1 MKNKIKYILII
12 VLLILFKNNVKAES
26 MSINASATT
35 VTVGSTVSITIN
47 TNDVMG
53 AYALTSSNS
62 SVLAAPGGSYED
74 TIDSGDS
81 FSKTYKFEAKTP
93 GTVVVTLTPRYSGA
107 LYVYSSEQLI
117 SYTRSVTINV
127 VKKNTT
133 PSVDVNK
140 VYSKN
145 NYLSSLSI
153 DDYELSPEF
162 NKETLEYN
170 VELEPGTEKININT
184 ELESKVARVRG
195 DGEVS
200 ITDGINTI
208 EIVVT
213 AENGNERVYK
223 IIANSPEK
231 DPINIKINK
240 NKYTVVKRRE
250 LIGTKDGYVESEVK
264 IEKFDIPAL
273 YNDVTKV
280 TLVGIK
286 DSEGNITLAS
296 YDSKTGVYEL
306 YNEFKFD
313 LMNLYIHEKNDSEYE
328 KKEIKINGLET
339 TGYKLEGVT
348 DYYLVYAT
356 NTITGYEGYYLY
368 DTKENSVQRYDTTM
382 LDVVK
387 DEKDKFFSIVLVLSC
402 VCFLTMLFLLIEVNR
417 DNQRKNEE

>member
-1 MKNKIKYILII
+1 MKKIICN
-12 VLLILFKNNVKAES
+12 ILFIFLSFICMNIVNAGSLTINGGES
-26 MSINASATT
+26 VYVGNAIN
-35 VTVGSTVSITIN
+35 VTVNFNNIAGRFKI
-47 TNDVMG
+47 
-53 AYALTSSNS
+53 TSSDQS
-62 SVLAAPGGSYED
+62 ILAGGNED
-74 TIDSGDS
+74 FYDNQTAS
-81 FSKTYKFEAKTP
+81 FTFTAKSP
-93 GTVVVTLTPRYSGA
+93 GTVT
-107 LYVYSSEQLI
+107 I
-117 SYTRSVTINV
+117 SVTPIGAVGDYDNDVYTGGSRSLTVRV
-127 VKKNTT
+127 VKKNTA

-145 NYLSSLSI
+145 NYLSSLNI
-153 DDYELSPEF
+153 EGYKLTPEF
-162 NKETLEYN
+162 NKETLEYE

-184 ELESKVARVRG
+184 SLESKVASVRG

-223 IIANSPEK
+223 IVANSPEK

-250 LIGTKDGYVESEVK
+250 LIGTKDGYEESEVK
-264 IEKFDIPAL
+264 IEKFDIPSL

-286 DSEGNITLAS
+286 DSDGNITLAS

-306 YNEFKFD
+306 YNEFRFD
-313 LMNLYIHEKNDSEYE
+313 LMNLYIHEKTDSEYE
-328 KKEIKINGLET
+328 KKEIKINGIDT
-339 TGYKLEGVT
+339 IGYKLEGVT

-356 NTITGYEGYYLY
+356 NTITGNEGYYLY
-368 DTKENSVQRYDTTM
+368 DTKENSVQRYDTSM

-402 VCFLTMLFLLIEVNR
+402 VCFLTMLFLLIEVNK

>member
-1 MKNKIKYILII
+1 MRKIIYN
-12 VLLILFKNNVKAES
+12 ILFIFLGFVCISTVKA
-26 MSINASATT
+26 
-35 VTVGSTVSITIN
+35 GSLTIN
-47 TNDVMG
+47 G
-53 AYALTSSNS
+53 
-62 SVLAAPGGSYED
+62 
-74 TIDSGDS
+74 GDS
-81 FSKTYKFEAKTP
+81 
-93 GTVVVTLTPRYSGA
+93 V
-107 LYVYSSEQLI
+107 YVGN
-117 SYTRSVTINV
+117 TINV
-127 VKKNTT
+127 SVNFNNIAGRFKITSSDQSILAGGNEDFYDNQTASFTFTAKSSGTVTISVTPVGAVGDYDNDVYTGGSRALTVRVIKKNTA

-153 DDYELSPEF
+153 DGYKLSPEF
-162 NKETLEYN
+162 NKDTLEYN
-170 VELEPGTEKININT
+170 VELEPGTEKININA
-184 ELESKVARVRG
+184 ELESRVASVRG

-250 LIGTKDGYVESEVK
+250 LIGTKDGYEEDKVK

-286 DSEGNITLAS
+286 DSEGNISLAS
-296 YDSKTGVYEL
+296 YDSKTGNYEL

-328 KKEIKINGLET
+328 KVKIKINGLET
-339 TGYKLEGVT
+339 TGYKLKGVT